1 MTIKRRYFRNS
12 AGRYIHPGWQVFTAN
27 PVIWGNLDIVPSAEG
42 DIDSEGI
49 SYPVI
54 RWAFAVQFFGRR
66 WRFWHQR
73 IHYHGT
79 LAPDED

>member
-12 AGRYIHPGWQVFTAN
+12 AGRYIHPGWQVYTSN

-54 RWAFAVQFFGRR
+54 RWAFAVQFFGWR
-66 WRFWHQR
+66 WHFRDQR
-73 IHYHGT
+73 VNYWGN
-79 LAPDED
+79 LPPDED